1 MITILYLFIDD
12 DHFFIDDQF
21 VLGTGA
27 NWEFANL

>member
-1 MITILYLFIDD
+1 MITILYLFVDD
-12 DHFFIDDQF
+12 DFFIDDQF